1 MKTDW
6 LSHEAMKDIHPAKRQ
21 IIEDIIAQMEGKTL
35 SQAAPVIADANRR
48 LKEEN
53 LAFTDEENELLF
65 AIMTES
71 MSPEQKQQ
79 FNMMRQFVQKRFPS

>member
-6 LSHEAMKDIHPAKRQ
+6 LSHEAMKNIHPAKRQ
-21 IIEDIIAQMEGKTL
+21 IIEDIIAQMEGKNL
-35 SQAAPVIADANRR
+35 SQGASVIAAANQR
-48 LKEEN
+48 LKEQN

-65 AIMTES
+65 SIMTES

-79 FNMMRQFVQKRFPS
+79 FNMMRQFVQKRFPR